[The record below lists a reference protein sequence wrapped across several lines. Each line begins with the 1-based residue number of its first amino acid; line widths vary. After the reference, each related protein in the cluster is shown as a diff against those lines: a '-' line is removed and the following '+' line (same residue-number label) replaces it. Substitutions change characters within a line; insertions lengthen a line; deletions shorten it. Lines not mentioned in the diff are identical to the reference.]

1 MGKHKTISIIRRG
14 HFCPDG
20 IAINRYE
27 EGVFVLAANEVVK
40 LKGIK
45 DGIMVIVSEA
55 EFSAILRESIQ
66 KISEVVDFFSSG
78 SGRIL
83 FTGYRVGGVNQIMLE
98 QEIKKLV
105 PDDVK
110 IEYEGE
116 DNAFFSRFMPTD
128 DKSRFHHGTLRSGQC
143 IKSLGHLVVVG
154 DVNPGAELIAAGNI
168 VVMGVLRGIVHA
180 GCNGDKDAIVS
191 AARMAPTQIR
201 IGDIITRP
209 PDEEVGTEWLPE
221 IAYVHDGNIYNDG
234 YLSKKIK

>member
-1 MGKHKTISIIRRG
+1 MAT
-14 HFCPDG
+14 
-20 IAINRYE
+20 
-27 EGVFVLAANEVVK
+27 NEAVR

-55 EFSAILRESIQ
+55 DFSTVLRETLQ
-66 KISEVVDFFSSG
+66 KIGEVIDFFSSG

-83 FTGYRVGGVNQIMLE
+83 FTGHNIGGVNRIMLE
-98 QEIKKLV
+98 QELKKLV
-105 PDDVK
+105 PEHVK

-143 IKSLGHLVVVG
+143 LKSLGNLVVVG

-168 VVMGVLRGIVHA
+168 VVMGILRGIVHA
-180 GCNGDKDAIVS
+180 GCNGDRDAIV
-191 AARMAPTQIR
+191 AAACMAPTQIR
-201 IGDIITRP
+201 IADIITRP
-209 PDEEVGTEWLPE
+209 PDEEVGTEWRPE
-221 IAYVHDGNIYNDG
+221 IAYVHEGNIYIDG